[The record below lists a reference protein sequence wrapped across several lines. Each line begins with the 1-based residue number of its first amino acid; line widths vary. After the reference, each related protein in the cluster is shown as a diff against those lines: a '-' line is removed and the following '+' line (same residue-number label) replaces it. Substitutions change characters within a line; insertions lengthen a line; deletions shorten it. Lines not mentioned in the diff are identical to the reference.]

1 MIAGDD
7 AGDDARD
14 DDAQMTR
21 LNQRGTSQ
29 AGNDNNNVVM
39 LIFNET
45 IYEINDN
52 GDNGEI

>member
-1 MIAGDD
+1 MI

>member
-7 AGDDARD
+7 AGDDAGD
-14 DDAQMTR
+14 GDAQMTR
-21 LNQRGTSQ
+21 LNQCGTSQ

-39 LIFNET
+39 SIFNET